1 MEYSK
6 DGEKFAFGFGTDKL
20 AGAGKISEAV
30 PITDEK
36 SGKKDTSLAGLI
48 VQLAGAVG
56 FVAIKVFFGMKKKN
70 KKKNK
75 KKKARRK

>member
-20 AGAGKISEAV
+20 AGAGKVSEAV
-30 PITDEK
+30 PITGEK
-36 SGKKDTSLAGLI
+36 SGENDTNLAGLI
-48 VQLAGAVG
+48 AHLVAAVG
-56 FVAIKVFFGMKKKN
+56 FVAIKVFFGVKKKN

-75 KKKARRK
+75 KKKAIRK

>member
-20 AGAGKISEAV
+20 AGAGRVSEAV

-36 SGKKDTSLAGLI
+36 SDKKDTSLSGLI
-48 VQLAGAVG
+48 VQLAAAVG
-56 FVAIKVFFGMKKKN
+56 FVAIKVFFGVKKKN

-75 KKKARRK
+75 KARRK